1 MTSQQGKPNMQ
12 TLATTTE
19 LRAIIRKVL
28 NKYKVHESNTW
39 TNPSAQCRTRN
50 ICVAFNNVDTISVEK
65 LTKKINKKL
74 AKNNFTNEVKIT
86 TNRYNYVGY
95 IRSVAKFV

>member
-28 NKYKVHESNTW
+28 NKYNVHEANTW
-39 TNPSAQCRTRN
+39 TNKSAKYRTRN